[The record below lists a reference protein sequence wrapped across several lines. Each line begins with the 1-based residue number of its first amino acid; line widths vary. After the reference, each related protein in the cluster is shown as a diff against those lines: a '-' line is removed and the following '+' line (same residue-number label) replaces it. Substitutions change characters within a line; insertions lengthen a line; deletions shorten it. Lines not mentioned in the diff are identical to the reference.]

1 MKTVALAGNPNV
13 GKTTLFN
20 ALTGMKQHTGNWT
33 GKTVELAEGIY
44 DKRIRVVDLPGTY
57 SLCSRSPEEE
67 IARDYISSGE
77 ADVILAVCDAAVL
90 ERNLT
95 LVLQILEMTPNVIL
109 VLNLWDEAQ
118 KYGVD
123 VDIDRL
129 SELLHI
135 PVVTSTANRKK
146 GTKEVISALDS
157 ELGSG
162 FTLNYDKEIE
172 YALTLIDDR
181 YPRAEKLSVISGERI
196 EEPEF
201 IHAFEY
207 LWSIG
212 YYPEKCRELIA
223 ERIGECAH
231 SIVSET
237 LSHSEKRVER
247 IRRID
252 GIITGRF
259 TAIPIMLLLLFSVL
273 YITVTG
279 ANYPSALLSR
289 GFNIA
294 EGYIDRFLTEVCVP
308 DFIREMVVYGLWRV
322 LGWVVAVMLPPM
334 AIFFPL
340 FTLLEDSGFLPR
352 IAYNMDGCF
361 CRACSCGKQ
370 SLTMCMGLGCNAV
383 GVSGCRI
390 IDSPRER
397 LIAILTNV
405 FMPCNGRFPM
415 LIALISLFFAPWLSP
430 FMLTAV
436 MLFGVFVTLGAS
448 FLLSNTLLRGKKSAF
463 TLELPPYRVP
473 RIGQVLV
480 RSFLDRTLFVLGR
493 AVAVAAPAGVVIWLM
508 ANVELSGQS
517 LLGHISAFLDPFAV
531 LFGLDGVILL
541 AFILGF
547 PANEIVLPLIIM
559 GYTGAGVLTDIGDLG
574 QLKQLLIS
582 NGWDMTKCITVLVF
596 CICHFPCSTTLLT
609 VKKETGSIKWTLSSF
624 LIPLV
629 TGLTLCFLL
638 NI

>member
-20 ALTGMKQHTGNWT
+20 SLTGMKQHTGNWT
-33 GKTVELAEGIY
+33 GKTVDIAGGIY
-44 DKRIRVVDLPGTY
+44 NKRIRIIDLPGTY
-57 SLCSRSPEEE
+57 SLYSRSPEEE
-67 IARDYISSGE
+67 LAREYISSGE
-77 ADVILAVCDAAVL
+77 ADVILAVCDASVL
-90 ERNLT
+90 ERNLI
-95 LVLQILEMTPNVIL
+95 LVLQILEMTSNVIL
-109 VLNLWDEAQ
+109 VLNLWDEAV
-118 KYGVD
+118 KYGVN
-123 VDIDRL
+123 VDIEHL

-146 GTKEVISALDS
+146 GLEKVVKALDS
-157 ELGSG
+157 ELGRG
-162 FTLNYDKEIE
+162 FTLHYDKEIE
-172 YALTLIDDR
+172 YALSLIDDR
-181 YPRAEKLSVISGERI
+181 YTRAQKLGIISGERI

-207 LWSIG
+207 LWAIG
-212 YYPEKCRELIA
+212 YYPEKCQELIA
-223 ERIGECAH
+223 RRVGEQSHRIASEVLIQSER
-231 SIVSET
+231 
-237 LSHSEKRVER
+237 RVER
-247 IRRID
+247 TRRID
-252 GIITGRF
+252 RVITGRY
-259 TAIPIMLLLLFSVL
+259 TAIPIMLLLLFTVL
-273 YITVTG
+273 YITVIG

-294 EGYIDRFLTEVCVP
+294 EGYIDRFLTALSVP
-308 DFIREMVVYGLWRV
+308 DFIREMMVYGLWRV

-361 CRACSCGKQ
+361 SRACSCGKQ

-383 GVSGCRI
+383 GVCGCRI

-405 FMPCNGRFPM
+405 FIPCNGRFPM
-415 LIALISLFFAPWLSP
+415 LIALIGLFFAPWLSP
-430 FMLTAV
+430 IVLCTV
-436 MLFGVFVTLGAS
+436 IVFGVLVTLGIS
-448 FLLSNTLLRGKKSAF
+448 YLLSNTLLRGKRSAF
-463 TLELPPYRVP
+463 TLELPPYRMP
-473 RIGQVLV
+473 RIGQVLI

-493 AVAVAAPAGVVIWLM
+493 AVAVAAPAGVIIWLM
-508 ANVELSGQS
+508 ANIDISGQS
-517 LLGHISAFLDPFAV
+517 ILAHISAFLDPFA
-531 LFGLDGVILL
+531 LIFGLDGVILL

-559 GYTGAGVLTDIGDLG
+559 GYTGSGVLADIGNIS
-574 QLKQLLIS
+574 QLKDLLIS
-582 NGWDMTKCITVLVF
+582 NGWDMTKCISVLVF

-609 VKKETGSIKWTLSSF
+609 IKKETGSLKWTLAAF
-624 LIPLV
+624 FIPLL
-629 TGLTLCFLL
+629 TGLMICYLL

>member
-20 ALTGMKQHTGNWT
+20 TLTGMKQHTGNWT
-33 GKTVELAEGIY
+33 GKTVETAEGVY
-44 DKRIRVVDLPGTY
+44 DKRIRMVDLPGTY
-57 SLCSRSPEEE
+57 SLYSRSPEEE
-67 IARDYISSGE
+67 IARAYISSGE
-77 ADVILAVCDAAVL
+77 ADVILAVCDAGML

-109 VLNLWDEAQ
+109 VLNLWDEAV
-118 KYGVD
+118 KYGVS
-123 VDIDRL
+123 VDTDTL
-129 SELLHI
+129 SALLHI
-135 PVVTSTANRKK
+135 PVVTSSANRKK
-146 GTKEVISALDS
+146 GTAEVISALDS
-157 ELGSG
+157 ELGDG
-162 FTLNYDKEIE
+162 FTLRYDKDIE

-181 YPRAEKLSVISGERI
+181 YPRAEKLGIISGERI

-207 LWSIG
+207 LWAIG

-223 ERIGECAH
+223 ERIGAEAH
-231 SIVSET
+231 RIAAET
-237 LSHSEKRVER
+237 VTRSEKRIER
-247 IRRID
+247 TRRID
-252 GIITGRF
+252 RIITGRF
-259 TAIPIMLLLLFSVL
+259 TAVPIMLLLLFMVL
-273 YITVTG
+273 YITVKG

-289 GFNIA
+289 GFNTA
-294 EGYIDRFLTEVCVP
+294 EGYIDRFLAAVSVP
-308 DFIREMVVYGLWRV
+308 DFIREMLVYGLWRV

-405 FMPCNGRFPM
+405 FLPCNGRFPM
-415 LIALISLFFAPWLSP
+415 LIALIGLFFAPWCST

-436 MLFGVFVTLGAS
+436 ILFGVFVTLGVS
-448 FLLSNTLLRGKKSAF
+448 FILSNTLLRGKKSAF
-463 TLELPPYRVP
+463 TLELPPYRMP

-493 AVAVAAPAGVVIWLM
+493 AAAVAAPAGVVIWLL

-517 LLGHISAFLDPFAV
+517 LLGHISGFLDPFAV

-559 GYTGAGVLTDIGDLG
+559 GYTGSAVLTDIGNSG
-574 QLKQLLIS
+574 QLKELLIS
-582 NGWDMTKCITVLVF
+582 NGWDMTKCITVLIF

-609 VKKETGSIKWTLSSF
+609 VKKETGSLRWTLAAF
-624 LIPLV
+624 LIPLI
-629 TGLTLCFLL
+629 TGLGICFLL

>member
-20 ALTGMKQHTGNWT
+20 SLTGMKQHTGNWT
-33 GKTVELAEGIY
+33 GKTVELAQGIY
-44 DKRIRVVDLPGTY
+44 DKRIRMVDLPGTY
-57 SLCSRSPEEE
+57 SLYSRSPEEE
-67 IARDYISSGE
+67 IAREYISSGE
-77 ADVILAVCDAAVL
+77 ADVILAVCDTAVL

-95 LVLQILEMTPNVIL
+95 LVLQILEITPNVIL

-118 KYGVD
+118 KYGVS
-123 VDIDRL
+123 VDTDRL
-129 SELLHI
+129 SELMHI
-135 PVVTSTANRKK
+135 PVVSSTANRKK
-146 GTKEVISALDS
+146 GTEEVISALEGD
-157 ELGSG
+157 LGEG
-162 FTLNYDKEIE
+162 YTVYYDKEIE
-172 YALTLIDDR
+172 CALTLIDDH
-181 YPRAEKLSVISGERI
+181 YPRAEKLRIISGDDI
-196 EEPEF
+196 ESPEF
-201 IHAFEY
+201 IHAYEY
-207 LWSIG
+207 LWAIG

-223 ERIGECAH
+223 ERIGEHAH
-231 SIVSET
+231 RIASMTI
-237 LSHSEKRVER
+237 SHSEKRIER
-247 IRRID
+247 NLRID
-252 GIITGRF
+252 RIITGRF
-259 TAIPIMLLLLFSVL
+259 TAIPIMLLLLFAVL
-273 YITVTG
+273 YITVIG
-279 ANYPSALLSR
+279 ANYPSELLSR

-294 EGYIDRFLTEVCVP
+294 EGYIDSFLCFISAP
-308 DFIREMVVYGLWRV
+308 DFIREMLVYGLWRV
-322 LGWVVAVMLPPM
+322 LGWVIAVMLPPM

-361 CRACSCGKQ
+361 CRVCSCGKQ

-383 GVSGCRI
+383 GVCGCRI

-405 FMPCNGRFPM
+405 FVPCNGRFPM
-415 LIALISLFFAPWLSP
+415 LIALIGLFFAPWLSP
-430 FMLTAV
+430 FVLCAV
-436 MLFGVFVTLGAS
+436 ILFGVFVTLGVS

-463 TLELPPYRVP
+463 TLELPPYRMP
-473 RIGQVLV
+473 RIGEVLV

-508 ANVELSGQS
+508 GNISISGQS

-531 LFGLDGVILL
+531 LFGLDGVILV

-559 GYTGAGVLTDIGDLG
+559 GYTGSGVLTDIGNIS
-574 QLKQLLIS
+574 QLKDLLVA
-582 NGWDMTKCITVLVF
+582 NGWDIAKCISVLIF

-609 VKKETGSIKWTLSSF
+609 IKKETGSIKWTIAAF
-624 LIPLV
+624 FIPLI
-629 TGLTLCFLL
+629 TGLGICYLL

>member
-20 ALTGMKQHTGNWT
+20 TLTGMKQHTGNWT

-44 DKRIRVVDLPGTY
+44 DKRFRMVDLPGTY
-57 SLCSRSPEEE
+57 SLYSRSPEEE
-67 IARDYISSGE
+67 IAREYISSGE
-77 ADVILAVCDAAVL
+77 ADIILAVCDTAVL

-118 KYGVD
+118 KYGVS
-123 VDIDRL
+123 VDIKAL
-129 SELLHI
+129 SEHLHI
-135 PVVTSTANRKK
+135 PVVTSAANRKK
-146 GTKEVISALDS
+146 GISEVVASLDGD
-157 ELGSG
+157 LGKG
-162 FTLNYDKEIE
+162 YVLRYDKEIE
-172 YALTLIDDR
+172 YALTLIDDS
-181 YPRAEKLSVISGERI
+181 YTRAQKLGIIASDRI
-196 EEPEF
+196 EETEF
-201 IHAFEY
+201 VHAYEY
-207 LWSIG
+207 LWAIG
-212 YYPEKCRELIA
+212 YYPEKCQELIA
-223 ERIGECAH
+223 QRIGEHSH
-231 SIVSET
+231 SIASKC
-237 LSHSEKRVER
+237 LSHSE
-247 IRRID
+247 RRIERTGCID
-252 GIITGRF
+252 RIVTGRF
-259 TAIPIMLLLLFSVL
+259 TAIPIMLLLLFAVL

-294 EGYIDRFLTEVCVP
+294 EGYINRFLIAVSAP
-308 DFIREMVVYGLWRV
+308 DFIREMLVYGLWRV

-383 GVSGCRI
+383 GVCGCRI

-415 LIALISLFFAPWLSP
+415 LTALITIFFAGWLSP
-430 FMLTAV
+430 FVLCTV
-436 MLFGVFVTLGAS
+436 ILLGVFITLAVS
-448 FLLSNTLLRGKKSAF
+448 FILSNTLLRGKNSAF
-463 TLELPPYRVP
+463 TLELPPYRMP

-508 ANVELSGQS
+508 ANISISGQS
-517 LLGHISAFLDPFAV
+517 ILSHISSFLDPFASF
-531 LFGLDGVILL
+531 FGLDGVILV

-547 PANEIVLPLIIM
+547 PANEIVLPLMIM
-559 GYTGAGVLTDIGDLG
+559 GYTGSGVLTDIGDIS
-574 QLKQLLIS
+574 QLKELLVA
-582 NGWDMTKCITVLVF
+582 NGWDITKCISVLIF

-609 VKKETGSIKWTLSSF
+609 VKKETGSIRWTLAAF
-624 LIPLV
+624 LIPLI
-629 TGLTLCFLL
+629 TGFALCYLV

>member
-20 ALTGMKQHTGNWT
+20 TLTGMKQHTGNWT
-33 GKTVELAEGIY
+33 GKTVELAEGVY
-44 DKRIRVVDLPGTY
+44 DKRLRMVDLPGTY
-57 SLCSRSPEEE
+57 SLYSRSPEEE
-67 IARDYISSGE
+67 IAREYISSGE
-77 ADVILAVCDAAVL
+77 ADVILAVCDTAVL

-118 KYGVD
+118 KYGVS
-123 VDIDRL
+123 VDIQRL

-146 GTKEVISALDS
+146 GTEAVISALD
-157 ELGSG
+157 GDMGKG
-162 FTLNYDKEIE
+162 FTVEYDKEIE
-172 YALTLIDDR
+172 YALTLIDDS
-181 YPRAEKLSVISGERI
+181 YPRAEKLGIISGERI

-207 LWSIG
+207 LWEIG
-212 YYPEKCRELIA
+212 YYPEKCRELIS
-223 ERIGECAH
+223 ERIGEYAH
-231 SIVSET
+231 RIASET
-237 LSHSEKRVER
+237 LSHSEKRIER
-247 IRRID
+247 TRRID
-252 GIITGRF
+252 RFITGRF
-259 TAIPIMLLLLFSVL
+259 TAIPIMLLLLFAVL
-273 YITVTG
+273 YITVIG
-279 ANYPSALLSR
+279 ANYPSELLSR

-294 EGYIDRFLTEVCVP
+294 EGYIDRFLIAISAP
-308 DFIREMVVYGLWRV
+308 DFIREMLVYGLWRV

-383 GVSGCRI
+383 GVCGCRI

-405 FMPCNGRFPM
+405 FVPCNGRFPM
-415 LIALISLFFAPWLSP
+415 LITLITLFFASWLSP
-430 FMLTAV
+430 FVLCSV
-436 MLFGVFVTLGAS
+436 ILFGVFVTLGVS
-448 FLLSNTLLRGKKSAF
+448 FILSNTLLRGKKSAF
-463 TLELPPYRVP
+463 TLELPPYRMP
-473 RIGQVLV
+473 RIGEVLV

-493 AVAVAAPAGVVIWLM
+493 AVAVAAPAGVIIWLM
-508 ANVELSGQS
+508 ANINVSGQS
-517 LLGHISAFLDPFAV
+517 LLGYISAFLDPFA
-531 LFGLDGVILL
+531 LIFGLDGVILV

-559 GYTGAGVLTDIGDLG
+559 GYTGSGVLTDIGNIS
-574 QLKQLLIS
+574 QLKELLIS
-582 NGWDMTKCITVLVF
+582 NGWNMTKCISVLIF
-596 CICHFPCSTTLLT
+596 CICHFPCSTTILT
-609 VKKETGSIKWTLSSF
+609 IKKETGSIKWTLAAF
-624 LIPLV
+624 LIPLI
-629 TGLTLCFLL
+629 TGLGICYLL

>member
-20 ALTGMKQHTGNWT
+20 SLTGMKQHTGNWT
-33 GKTVELAEGIY
+33 GKTVELAQGVY
-44 DKRIRVVDLPGTY
+44 DKRINIVDLPGTY
-57 SLCSRSPEEE
+57 SLYSRSPEEE
-67 IARDYISSGE
+67 IAREYISSGE
-77 ADVILAVCDAAVL
+77 ADLILAVCDTAVL

-95 LVLQILEMTPNVIL
+95 LVLQILEMTPNVVL
-109 VLNLWDEAQ
+109 VLNLWDEAR
-118 KYGVD
+118 KYGVS
-123 VDIDRL
+123 VDTKRL

-135 PVVTSTANRKK
+135 PVVTSTANRKR
-146 GTKEVISALDS
+146 GTESVISALDS
-157 ELGSG
+157 ELGRG
-162 FTLNYDKEIE
+162 FTVCYDKEIE

-181 YPRAEKLSVISGERI
+181 YTRAEKLRIISGDRI

-207 LWSIG
+207 LWGIG

-223 ERIGECAH
+223 ERIGEYAH

-237 LSHSEKRVER
+237 LSHSEKRIER
-247 IRRID
+247 TRRID
-252 GIITGRF
+252 RIITGKF
-259 TAIPIMLLLLFSVL
+259 TAVPIMLILLFSVL
-273 YITVTG
+273 YITVIG

-294 EGYIDRFLTEVCVP
+294 EGYIDKFLIAISTP
-308 DFIREMVVYGLWRV
+308 DFIRGMLVYGLWRV

-361 CRACSCGKQ
+361 CRVCSCGKQ

-383 GVSGCRI
+383 GVCGCRI

-405 FMPCNGRFPM
+405 FVPCNGRFPM
-415 LIALISLFFAPWLSP
+415 LIALITMFFAPWLSP
-430 FMLTAV
+430 FVLCAV
-436 MLFGVFVTLGAS
+436 ILFGVFVTLGVS
-448 FLLSNTLLRGKKSAF
+448 FLLSNSLLRGKKSAF
-463 TLELPPYRVP
+463 TLELPPYRMP

-493 AVAVAAPAGVVIWLM
+493 AVAVAAPAGVLIWLM
-508 ANVELSGQS
+508 ANINISGHS
-517 LLGHISAFLDPFAV
+517 LLGRISAFLDPFAV
-531 LFGLDGVILL
+531 VFGLDGVILL

-559 GYTGAGVLTDIGDLG
+559 GYTGSGVLTDIGNIS
-574 QLKQLLIS
+574 QLTDLLIS
-582 NGWDMTKCITVLVF
+582 NGWDMTKCISVLVF

-609 VKKETGSIKWTLSSF
+609 IKKETGSLRWTLAAF
-624 LIPLV
+624 FIPLI
-629 TGLTLCFLL
+629 TGLVICYLL